1 MNRSILLII
10 VFATVLTGGL
20 YSLPK
25 VVVNTKERKLVGAQ
39 ESTKTNEAEA
49 PSKEGSTSVEHS
61 TPLTSEQQSTVNKLF
76 QQYTSAA
83 DSKTKSGLALKLSDF
98 YADIRKFDSAAKYA
112 EQVAKLEPTETH
124 LMMAGDR
131 YYDAFGFAA
140 DNQKSASLGAKARE
154 WYQKALEK
162 NPNLLNVKANL
173 AMTYVSTDTPMQGI
187 MLLREVLTADPTNE
201 VALFNMGLL
210 SMRSNQYEK
219 AVERFRQLLKVRP
232 ENMKARFY
240 LGVSLAQTGKNKEA
254 LEELALVKEKEK
266 DPTIQAAIAE
276 LEKELK

>member
-39 ESTKTNEAEA
+39 DSTAASEGKS
-49 PSKEGSTSVEHS
+49 SKEGAKTSVEHS
-61 TPLTSEQQSTVNKLF
+61 TPLTSEQQSTVNKLL

-83 DSKTKSGLALKLSDF
+83 NSKAKSVAAFKISDYFAEINKL
-98 YADIRKFDSAAKYA
+98 DSAAKYA
-112 EQVAKLEPTETH
+112 EQGAILDPTE
-124 LMMAGDR
+124 LNFVMAGDR
-131 YYDAFGFAA
+131 YFNAFGFAV
-140 DNQKSASLGAKARE
+140 DDQKLAKLGAKTRE
-154 WYQKALEK
+154 WYQKAIDK

-173 AMTYVSTDTPMQGI
+173 AMTYVSTETPMQGI
-187 MLLREVLTADPTNE
+187 MMLREVLAADPTNE
-201 VALFNMGLL
+201 VALFNLGML

-219 AVERFRQLLKVRP
+219 AAERFRQLLKVRP
-232 ENMKARFY
+232 ENTKARFY
-240 LGVSLAQTGKNKEA
+240 LGVSLAQLGKNKEA
-254 LEELALVKEKEK
+254 LEELLVVKGKEK
-266 DPTIQAAIAE
+266 DPTIQAAIVE